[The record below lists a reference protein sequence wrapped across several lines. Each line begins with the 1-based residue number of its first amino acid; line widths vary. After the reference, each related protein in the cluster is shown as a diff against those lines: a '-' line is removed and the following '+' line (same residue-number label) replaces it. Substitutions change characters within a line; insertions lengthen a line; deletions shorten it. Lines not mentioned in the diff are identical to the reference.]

1 MELFH
6 PEDIRE
12 LSNPGVV
19 SRQLL
24 NPESAPESRVTLT
37 EVHLAPGAEQPRHVH
52 DLSEQI
58 WYALRGEAVL
68 LLKDG
73 EERPFRTGDVVR
85 FAPGEIHG
93 AHNDGT
99 EVFVY
104 VSVTTP
110 PQSFDRAYK
119 NRI

>member
-1 MELFH
+1 MAYESKFKRDDIDELFK
-6 PEDIRE
+6 
-12 LSNPGVV
+12 
-19 SRQLL
+19 
-24 NPESAPESRVTLT
+24 
-37 EVHLAPGAEQPRHVH
+37 
-52 DLSEQI
+52 
-58 WYALRGEAVL
+58 AVL
-68 LLKDG
+68 LLKDE

-99 EVFVY
+99 EAFVY
-104 VSVTTP
+104 LSATSP

>member
-52 DLSEQI
+52 DRSEQI

-68 LLKDG
+68 LLDG
-73 EERPFRTGDVVR
+73 GERPFRTGDVVR

-93 AHNDGT
+93 ARNDGT
-99 EVFVY
+99 EAFVY
-104 VSVTTP
+104 LSATSP